1 MSMRARVVLPRE
13 EPFGV
18 DAELANEGGNAI
30 DEEVDIDRALV
41 LSDEASQGIRRQPED
56 GGERVERVTGTL
68 TDGPDAP
75 GDGFDE
81 RIVDRQ
87 RQARAPLQ
95 GIGQNRAF
103 HCKSDARRSGLRDAR
118 LPHDATIIAATM
130 CGASPKMR
138 WRKFAKLRR

>member
-18 DAELANEGGNAI
+18 DAELANEGGNDI
-30 DEEVDIDRALV
+30 DEEADIDRALV
-41 LSDEASQGIRRQPED
+41 LSDEASQGIRRHPED

-68 TDGPDAP
+68 SDGPDAL

-95 GIGQNRAF
+95 GIGKIALFTANPMLADRGEGMRN
-103 HCKSDARRSGLRDAR
+103 CLTAR
-118 LPHDATIIAATM
+118 LSLLQLCVAP
-130 CGASPKMR
+130 
-138 WRKFAKLRR
+138 LRR

>member
-1 MSMRARVVLPRE
+1 MRARVVLRRQ
-13 EPFGV
+13 EPLGV
-18 DAELANEGGNAI
+18 DAELANEGGNDI
-30 DEEVDIDRALV
+30 DEEADIDRALV
-41 LSDEASQGIRRQPED
+41 LSDEPSQGIRRHSED
-56 GGERVERVTGTL
+56 GRERVEGVTGTL
-68 TDGPDAP
+68 SDGPDAP
-75 GDGFDE
+75 GDGFNE

-95 GIGQNRAF
+95 GSGENRAF
-103 HCKSDARRSGLRDAR
+103 HCKSDGRRSGLRDAR